1 MNFDGANTDGHV
13 KLDDKDFFP
22 TTKFDKYG
30 NETALISSAFRTY
43 YKIQGFFKDS
53 TRDSRTFQDGGW
65 NSRAFQVFTN
75 HIWLNQSLDALCCLL
90 FSVDSSEKSGTVAPL
105 ETPAWE
111 AR

>member
-13 KLDDKDFFP
+13 KLDVTT

-53 TRDSRTFQDGGW
+53 TRDSRTFQDGG
-65 NSRAFQVFTN
+65 
-75 HIWLNQSLDALCCLL
+75 
-90 FSVDSSEKSGTVAPL
+90 
-105 ETPAWE
+105 
-111 AR
+111 

>member
-43 YKIQGFFKDS
+43 DKIQGFFKDS
-53 TRDSRTFQDGGW
+53 TRDSRISQDGG
-65 NSRAFQVFTN
+65 
-75 HIWLNQSLDALCCLL
+75 
-90 FSVDSSEKSGTVAPL
+90 
-105 ETPAWE
+105 
-111 AR
+111 